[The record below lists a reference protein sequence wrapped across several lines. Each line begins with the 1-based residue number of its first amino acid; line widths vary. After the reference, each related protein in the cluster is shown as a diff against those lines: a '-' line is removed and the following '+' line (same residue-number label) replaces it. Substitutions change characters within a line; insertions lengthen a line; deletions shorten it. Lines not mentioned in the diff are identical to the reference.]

1 MSAPS
6 PENILI
12 RRTEN
17 TCFTLRWYPGPAGAP
32 VVLVVPAMGVQA
44 GYYGKLAQAQREAG
58 LSVAVTELRGH
69 EASGGRR
76 PSRRYDFGY
85 ADLVQDV
92 GRAVDELRVRA
103 PEAQILLLGH
113 SLGGHVGSVYAA
125 QHPGALAGLMLVAT
139 GSVWWRLWDW
149 RMYAI
154 GVLMSLLTALLGYFP
169 GHRLGFAGRE
179 ARGQMRDWIRFNRTG
194 RLEFG
199 APRTNHD
206 VMLAALDL
214 PVLAVSFE
222 GDSFAPP
229 KALEGLLAKFHR
241 ARITRLHL
249 GAREQEPPGHLRW
262 ARRPDL
268 LLGAMTTWIDS
279 SAEHFRT
286 GDHRG

>member
-6 PENILI
+6 PEDILI
-12 RRTEN
+12 HRPEG

-32 VVLVVPAMGVQA
+32 VLLVVPAMGVQA
-44 GYYGKLAQAQREAG
+44 GYYNKLAPALREAG

-85 ADLVQDV
+85 ADLVEDV
-92 GRAVDELRVRA
+92 GRAVDELRGRA
-103 PEAQILLLGH
+103 PQAQLLLLGH

-125 QHPGALAGLMLVAT
+125 QHPDALAGLMLVAT

-149 RMYAI
+149 RMYAV
-154 GVLMSLLTALLGYFP
+154 GVLMRLLAALLGYFP

-179 ARGQMRDWIRFNRTG
+179 ARGQIRDWTRFNRTG

-199 APRTNHD
+199 VPRTNHD
-206 VMLAALDL
+206 PGLARLEL
-214 PVLAVSFE
+214 PILAVSFE
-222 GDSFAPP
+222 GDTFAPP
-229 KALEGLLAKFHR
+229 KALEGLLAKFGR

-249 GAREQEPPGHLRW
+249 GTEEQEPPGHLRW

-268 LLGAMTTWIDS
+268 LIGALTTWIDS
-279 SAEHFRT
+279 TAKHFRT
-286 GDHRG
+286 GGHRG